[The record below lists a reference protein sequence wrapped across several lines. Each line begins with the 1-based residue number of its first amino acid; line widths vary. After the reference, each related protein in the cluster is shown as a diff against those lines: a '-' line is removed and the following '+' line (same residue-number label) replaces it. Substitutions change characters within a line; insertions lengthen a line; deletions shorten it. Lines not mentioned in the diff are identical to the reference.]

1 MDFDFAVHAEG
12 GFIVRSGEPWRVTF
26 RANCFDHVFQI
37 FADTNFLVRLGF
49 RCHFEDVR
57 KDIVLRIVVD
67 DFNTAF
73 FILAQRAKYSAILT
87 HNYLLESL
95 CCKDSHDLIPSS
107 TQAFKNRTWRN
118 RNITRTQMGD
128 MGAAPRDLRGC
139 PHVPH
144 FCLFVASYPDRCWR
158 YAAGETPT
166 C

>member
-95 CCKDSHDLIPSS
+95 GCKDSHDLIPSS

-118 RNITRTQMGD
+118 RNITRNRAGMGN
-128 MGAAPRDLRGC
+128 GPI
-139 PHVPH
+139 

-166 C
+166 